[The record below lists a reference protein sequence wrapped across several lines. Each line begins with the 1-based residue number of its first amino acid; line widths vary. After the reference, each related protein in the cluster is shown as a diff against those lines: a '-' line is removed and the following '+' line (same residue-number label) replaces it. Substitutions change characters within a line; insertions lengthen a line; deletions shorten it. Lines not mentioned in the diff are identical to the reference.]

1 MKDGESSVVVNS
13 IMVSIIFLF
22 FFSLFYFILLLILF
36 YLTLQYCI
44 GFAIYQNESAT
55 GIHIIFLHEATSN

>member
-22 FFSLFYFILLLILF
+22 FFSLFYFLLILF

-44 GFAIYQNESAT
+44 GFAIYQNESAA
-55 GIHIIFLHEATSN
+55 GIHIIFLDEATSN